1 MDASTLSA
9 CTSVIISGKC
19 TADGR
24 PLMWKNRDTDV
35 LDNRLEHFSGKK
47 YSFTAL
53 VNASSREADEVW
65 IGMNDRGFAVMNTAS
80 YNLKDDDVP
89 VSEMDREGIL
99 MYDALGECAD
109 VDDFEAFLDSRSRPM
124 GVEANFGVIDSFGGA
139 AYYEVSNDKWVKFDV
154 NDATVCPEGYMVV
167 TNFSRSGRPEDYRG
181 YERYLTAEAI
191 FREIFSFGE
200 PCAVTPEMI
209 FDELSR
215 SYRSEMTGMDYGR
228 DYERLADERIFNGT
242 VPDMDFIPRRSTSAS
257 VVIHG
262 TEAGGNPLNSVMWTI
277 LGYPLCSVAI
287 PVPVVGKEEEI
298 PYYMRMGDDD
308 FRSAICSDALRIK
321 NRFIFRFGISNG
333 SGYLDLSPVFGGKK
347 PFIRLCR
354 DAEKEINDSFIQIY
368 SNFVSGK
375 ISYEDYISS
384 YLSISGS
391 FYDIYRDKFGIFLPE
406 ES

>member
-1 MDASTLSA
+1 MVRTLFFILLPLFLMDASTLSA

-215 SYRSEMTGMDYGR
+215 SYRSEMTGDYFRIISVLHSLAKYMYNIFSISILSQRELSYLFQYIVNVIGVPNKSIVCPIIHIFKITVSR
-228 DYERLADERIFNGT
+228 EKNNIKYRQAGQLFRLFTKCLYMPGILHNRI
-242 VPDMDFIPRRSTSAS
+242 V
-257 VVIHG
+257 
-262 TEAGGNPLNSVMWTI
+262 ETI
-277 LGYPLCSVAI
+277 LFFSIIQHLSPISLLLIAEK
-287 PVPVVGKEEEI
+287 P
-298 PYYMRMGDDD
+298 
-308 FRSAICSDALRIK
+308 SAI
-321 NRFIFRFGISNG
+321 IFHL
-333 SGYLDLSPVFGGKK
+333 YGK
-347 PFIRLCR
+347 
-354 DAEKEINDSFIQIY
+354 
-368 SNFVSGK
+368 
-375 ISYEDYISS
+375 
-384 YLSISGS
+384 
-391 FYDIYRDKFGIFLPE
+391 
-406 ES
+406 